1 MHQGTVGVTSQGEG
15 FGSTFYF
22 EIPVIYNPLMTL
34 EPTTERER
42 GFSSLEKS
50 LVQREISTNVVF
62 GQKKFLKNQHALL
75 LSSPQCLLSS
85 ENPPSTAPSPPL
97 TSVKIV
103 DIPTDAP
110 FTTVTRDEED
120 SKSEVTN
127 GTATT
132 RPAGSTTSNTGPVEV
147 IVKTTDDAGHFVSLA
162 VRSDSGANLQSLPF
176 ENARK
181 LRVLIADDSGLS
193 RKMIERAL
201 VPLDMI
207 CIHAKDGRDAVEKI
221 LESMKDSQE
230 EESELDVA
238 AAVVPSSSSSQKK
251 GNKIPTTATATTPSP
266 RQRVSTSSSSAPPKE
281 EEEPDKSDKKIHS
294 NSTTPHGLSLSSSR
308 LLFTSEQQQHNLQRR
323 IDVVIID
330 FMMPELDGASAIK
343 AMRDAN
349 YEGFIC
355 AVTGSSAAMD
365 YEKLTKSGSSI
376 IMTKPFDVKA
386 FYSCLKGNFSLYFF
400 FFLLCSVS
408 NHFFLYE
415 TQIFIVISGILGP
428 LFPSRC
434 FLFLNRF
441 TEKKEE
447 QIIN

>member
-75 LSSPQCLLSS
+75 LSSPQCLSSS

-110 FTTVTRDEED
+110 FTAVTRDEED
-120 SKSEVTN
+120 SSQSEFTN

-162 VRSDSGANLQSLPF
+162 VRSDSGANVQSLPF

-207 CIHAKDGRDAVEKI
+207 CIHAKDGRDAVDKI
-221 LESMKDSQE
+221 IESMKDLLLEE

-238 AAVVPSSSSSQKK
+238 VVSSSSQKK
-251 GNKIPTTATATTPSP
+251 GKTIPTTATATTPSP
-266 RQRVSTSSSSAPPKE
+266 RQRVNTSSSSAPKE
-281 EEEPDKSDKKIHS
+281 PSESEKIHS
-294 NSTTPHGLSLSSSR
+294 NSTTPHDLSSSH

-400 FFLLCSVS
+400 FLLLCSVS
-408 NHFFLYE
+408 NHFF
-415 TQIFIVISGILGP
+415 FIKH
-428 LFPSRC
+428 R
-434 FLFLNRF
+434 FL
-441 TEKKEE
+441 
-447 QIIN
+447 

>member
-1 MHQGTVGVTSQGEG
+1 M
-15 FGSTFYF
+15 TF
-22 EIPVIYNPLMTL
+22 
-34 EPTTERER
+34 EPERER
-42 GFSSLEKS
+42 GFISLEKS
-50 LVQREISTNVVF
+50 LVQREISVNVVF

-75 LSSPQCLLSS
+75 LSTPQCLPASS
-85 ENPPSTAPSPPL
+85 TPPSAAPSPPL

-110 FTTVTRDEED
+110 FTAVTRDEDFSQSGELP
-120 SKSEVTN
+120 N

-132 RPAGSTTSNTGPVEV
+132 RPAGSSTSNTGPVEV
-147 IVKTTDDAGHFVSLA
+147 IVKTTDDAGRFVSLA

-207 CIHAKDGRDAVEKI
+207 CIHAKDGKDAVEKVI
-221 LESMKDSQE
+221 ESMKDSLL
-230 EESELDVA
+230 EESELD
-238 AAVVPSSSSSQKK
+238 AVVPSTSSSQKK
-251 GNKIPTTATATTPSP
+251 GKVPTTATATTPSP
-266 RQRVSTSSSSAPPKE
+266 RQRVNTGLSSAHKEEESNESEKQRTSKTTTPHDLSSSS
-281 EEEPDKSDKKIHS
+281 
-294 NSTTPHGLSLSSSR
+294 N
-308 LLFTSEQQQHNLQRR
+308 LFTSSEQQQQQYNLQRR

-349 YEGFIC
+349 YEGFVC

-386 FYSCLKGNFSLYFF
+386 FYSCLKGNFLLEIFFAPFLIIYFIF
-400 FFLLCSVS
+400 FFL
-408 NHFFLYE
+408 NE
-415 TQIFIVISGILGP
+415 KIQIFIVISGFLGLMP
-428 LFPSRC
+428 PPDFPIS
-434 FLFLNRF
+434 
-441 TEKKEE
+441 
-447 QIIN
+447 